1 MYLLNRQSPLSSF
14 PVKCLDGASNL
25 RYLTNTNANAK
36 GCHVDEERLHIC
48 RPWQWPQYDVN
59 RVQCMMRYSVR
70 QLQGPILWRP
80 NRQMITLW
88 HNFKYKKP
96 LPGLV
101 WAGWNSV
108 MKKTETRWCSAMNPS
123 CNQLAFISFHACPEH
138 YSSILLNVFLI
149 FFVMLLTD
157 TCAPIIKFHDE
168 DCEHPY
174 IFYQLLPAL
183 CPSWK

>member
-1 MYLLNRQSPLSSF
+1 MTSIWRES
-14 PVKCLDGASNL
+14 
-25 RYLTNTNANAK
+25 
-36 GCHVDEERLHIC
+36 
-48 RPWQWPQYDVN
+48 
-59 RVQCMMRYSVR
+59 VQCMMRYSIR

-101 WAGWNSV
+101 LAGWNSV
-108 MKKTETRWCSAMNPS
+108 MKNTETRWWSAINPS
-123 CNQLAFISFHACPEH
+123 CNQLAIISFHACPEH

-157 TCAPIIKFHDE
+157 TCAPITKFHDE
-168 DCEHPY
+168 DGEHPY
-174 IFYQLLPAL
+174 IFTSCSLHYARLGNKFNL
-183 CPSWK
+183 CLQNIAIK